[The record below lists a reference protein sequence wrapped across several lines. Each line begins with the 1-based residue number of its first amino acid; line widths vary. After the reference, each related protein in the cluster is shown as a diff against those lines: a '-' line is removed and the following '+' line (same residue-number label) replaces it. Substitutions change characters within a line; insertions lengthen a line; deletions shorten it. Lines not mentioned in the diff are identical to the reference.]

1 MNKKL
6 LLIAALTAGIS
17 CSLGAFAAC
26 SDNTG
31 TEGGAPGGNQQG
43 GTTLP
48 EPEGTYTVTF
58 QTNGGTPVQPVEVDA
73 GSSIDLDSC
82 VTTNS
87 DGSYF
92 YGWYTDAELT
102 QRALTEFVPGGDVTL
117 YAAWGTD
124 AVYTITY
131 DSCGGSAVPAEEYAY
146 YEYLVEPQSP
156 TREGYVFMGWY
167 WDADYAKQFIF
178 VGNTMVDGDITVYA
192 KWAELYTLTF
202 DTDGGSAVPA
212 VTGVADTKVSAPADP
227 VKEGYVFD
235 GWFADEECTRPFEFS
250 ALTADVTAY
259 AKWHA
264 VSQNISITLN
274 LNSPLPEPETQSVVI
289 TGTEGQPFADDEA
302 VENFSDAIQAAFMGG
317 DAEGPVYIFGGWAY
331 DAAGA
336 EPVGEVVPHS
346 DGPLQLYAVW
356 LRSANYAMLTFK
368 SNGEGLLVFV
378 PKTGLISADDLAAI
392 RQLFGADSD
401 VYVTADGV
409 TIDISSTPIETDM
422 VLTPAADSGF
432 EFEKLGSGYA
442 LTAYSGTQ
450 TALEVPAVHEGA
462 PVVAIAEGAFE
473 GNVGIVSVTLPS
485 CVTQIG
491 ARAFAGCSSLASV
504 TGGRLRSVA
513 SDAFEGTAV
522 GYESQ
527 GVIYLNDSLKT
538 VLGCSASASKVNLPA
553 SVSAIADGA
562 FAGSNITS
570 FSLAADSALY
580 ALPEGAFEG
589 CASLES
595 ADLSSAEFATVGGSA
610 FRGCTAL
617 TKISLPSSVSSVGA
631 YAFYGCAE
639 VDAISLAG
647 VRTLGEYAL
656 AGTAIE
662 DVEWTDMR
670 LTALA
675 EGVFAGCASL
685 KSVVLPTGLRS
696 IGKDA
701 FAGCASLETVNIN
714 APDGGR
720 IQSIGEGAFEGCASL
735 ERVILFAGLNDD
747 APAAIAEGA
756 FEGCGEGL
764 VIFVADGSPVY
775 NTGSAW
781 YDPSADGMT
790 SYVAIYSQSY
800 PSLTFMASD
809 LSSPVITCGS
819 SSIMV
824 SANDVTANTD
834 VAALLA
840 ANGVS
845 ATDNYTPADRIV
857 LSIDELVRISTY
869 EENSEE
875 EGEAVEPDEDG
886 LYDLTGKGVYRVTV
900 RATDLFG
907 NYAYTVVTLA
917 VVL

>member
-1 MNKKL
+1 MKANWFYVAMVAASVL
-6 LLIAALTAGIS
+6 LVSCHTAKETVS
-17 CSLGAFAAC
+17 
-26 SDNTG
+26 
-31 TEGGAPGGNQQG
+31 GNDIRG
-43 GTTLP
+43 
-48 EPEGTYTVTF
+48 EWNIVEIE
-58 QTNGGTPVQPVEVDA
+58 GTPVEAQSQPFIGFDVANGRIYGYSGCNRLMGSLNLSGENKIELEQMASTMMACPDMEVERRVLDA
-73 GSSIDLDSC
+73 LASVKSLKNEGNTLVLYGPARKPLMLLQKRFDLVPLSSLKGEWEVVSLYGTALPADMENTPSIDLDIA
-82 VTTNS
+82 TNRVS
-87 DGSYF
+87 GNS
-92 YGWYTDAELT
+92 GCNRLT
-102 QRALTEFVPGGDVTL
+102 GEIR
-117 YAAWGTD
+117 
-124 AVYTITY
+124 
-131 DSCGGSAVPAEEYAY
+131 
-146 YEYLVEPQSP
+146 
-156 TREGYVFMGWY
+156 R
-167 WDADYAKQFIF
+167 
-178 VGNTMVDGDITVYA
+178 
-192 KWAELYTLTF
+192 
-202 DTDGGSAVPA
+202 
-212 VTGVADTKVSAPADP
+212 
-227 VKEGYVFD
+227 
-235 GWFADEECTRPFEFS
+235 
-250 ALTADVTAY
+250 
-259 AKWHA
+259 
-264 VSQNISITLN
+264 
-274 LNSPLPEPETQSVVI
+274 
-289 TGTEGQPFADDEA
+289 DEA
-302 VENFSDAIQAAFMGG
+302 VENFSDAIQAALMGG

-331 DAAGA
+331 DAAGT

-346 DGPLQLYAVW
+346 DEPLQLYAVW

-401 VYVTADGV
+401 MYVTADGV

-485 CVTQIG
+485 GVTQIG

-595 ADLSSAEFATVGGSA
+595 ADLSSAAFATVGGSA

-701 FAGCASLETVNIN
+701 FAGCTSLETVNVN

-756 FEGCGEGL
+756 FEGCGEKL

-781 YDPSADGMT
+781 YDPSADGMP

-869 EENSEE
+869 GENSEE